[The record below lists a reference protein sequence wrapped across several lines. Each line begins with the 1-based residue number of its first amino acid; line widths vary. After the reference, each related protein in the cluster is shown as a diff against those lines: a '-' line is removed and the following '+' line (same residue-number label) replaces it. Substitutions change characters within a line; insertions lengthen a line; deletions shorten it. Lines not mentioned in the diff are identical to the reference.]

1 MNEMVSDYLVEYQ
14 FKLPSKLYP
23 YASRYNKVTWEQAIH
38 LYEIAVE
45 SVLTISGEQSIYT
58 GRLSYGRGMTA
69 AKQEFLSLMDKAQKF
84 AEYLILYRCRCR

>member
-1 MNEMVSDYLVEYQ
+1 MNEMVSDYLVDEYQ

-23 YASRYNKVTWEQAIH
+23 YASRYSKISWEQAIN
-38 LYEIAVE
+38 LYEIAVK
-45 SVLTISGEQSIYT
+45 SVLAMTGEKSIYT

-84 AEYLILYRCRCR
+84 AEAGEKHE